1 MKKHRSLDL
10 DGLDGILRPA
20 AESRP
25 PASRTWI
32 VWSLLLL
39 VIAAIGVYWIRNHPL
54 PKLEWPE
61 TPDRSSNAAPAQ
73 PVPPPPP
80 TERAEVVAKQQPTND
95 AAPTAPAE
103 SKTESVAAS
112 PAPVAEAQTELKLPT
127 EPTAAGPA
135 PANIDPV
142 YTVYFKFNSTK
153 PIRLSGAEKNRL
165 LEQVKQCN
173 QGIRIVGHTC
183 NLGSDLSNRQLGQAR
198 AEALKI
204 WLTGQGIAAPIE
216 TATEG
221 WNKPATSNDTPDGQ
235 KLNRR
240 AEVRCLTP

>member
-1 MKKHRSLDL
+1 MKKQRSLDL

-20 AESRP
+20 AEPRP
-25 PASRTWI
+25 PASRAWV

-39 VIAAIGVYWIRNHPL
+39 VIAAIGAAWVRNHPV

-61 TPDRSSNAAPAQ
+61 TPNRSSNAVPAP
-73 PVPPPPP
+73 PIPPSPP
-80 TERAEVVAKQQPTND
+80 TKQAEAVAALPTTQD
-95 AAPTAPAE
+95 AEPTAPAE
-103 SKTESVAAS
+103 STPESVAAS
-112 PAPVAEAQTELKLPT
+112 PVPAVEPQAKLELPT
-127 EPTAAGPA
+127 EPTAAGPV
-135 PANIDPV
+135 PANTDPV
-142 YTVYFKFNSTK
+142 YIVYFKFNSTRPSK
-153 PIRLSGAEKNRL
+153 LSDAEKNRL
-165 LEQVKQCN
+165 LEQVKQCG

-216 TATEG
+216 TTTEG
-221 WNKPATSNDTPDGQ
+221 WNKPAASNDTPDGQ